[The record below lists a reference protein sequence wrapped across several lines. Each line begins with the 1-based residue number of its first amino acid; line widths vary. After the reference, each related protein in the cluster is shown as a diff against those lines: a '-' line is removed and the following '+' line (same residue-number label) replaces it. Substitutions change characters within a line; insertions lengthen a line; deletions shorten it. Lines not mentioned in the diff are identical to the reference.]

1 MPWGGN
7 ERLWEAMKGTDANAA
22 RQQNRFKLL
31 YWRPALTSAA
41 GARYSSGFYKRNTN
55 PQKTGLGEPR
65 GSVHPFP
72 RGLSPWA
79 APDGG
84 VLDLRTSGDG
94 ASCAGATA
102 GGQRIVRL
110 LVGWWWWWVFYN

>member
-31 YWRPALTSAA
+31 HWRPALTSAA

-84 VLDLRTSGDG
+84 VLDLRTSGWCLMRWSYSWWSED
-94 ASCAGATA
+94 CQVV
-102 GGQRIVRL
+102 GG
-110 LVGWWWWWVFYN
+110 LVVVVGFL